1 MSEPS
6 DNDRDNLRSRI
17 IGLGERS
24 HKKSYYP
31 ELMKKLKELER
42 FRAIL
47 DQSND
52 CFFMLSFPE
61 GRLIESGITGRDIFF
76 QQADEGLGKSL
87 VDLVVPAQRRPI
99 EDFFAAAGRSEKDEL
114 TVEVDLITRK
124 NEEIPFEIKLKKV
137 SFKNEFYF
145 IAVARDIS
153 FRRKSEEKL
162 IEAQKMDSIGNLAA
176 GIAHDF
182 NNMLCGIMGFSTLM
196 LRKEEDQENI
206 LFLQNI
212 ISCGKKAGDL
222 TAKLL
227 AFGRRGKK
235 VVEPVTLNEIV
246 NNVVALMRG
255 SIDKADEIE
264 IKTVLMADLW
274 QISADPAQIT
284 QVVMNLCVN
293 AREAI
298 TGRGTIEVS
307 TRNLHREDLNMPQYP
322 ELAGERF
329 VELLVADTG
338 HGIDETLKT
347 RIFEPFFTTKQDGEK
362 KGTGLG
368 LAMVYGIVRG
378 HRGAI
383 DLQSEPGKGATFR
396 IIFPVS
402 GQMQAEEKVEQKT
415 LPRSGGTILVVEDE
429 NSVLE
434 ILDEILRKLG
444 YQTLL
449 AADGQRAVEVFKEN
463 SAAIDGVILDMR
475 LPLLSASEVFLEMQ
489 TIRPGVKVL
498 LTTGYGNNIE
508 AQELV
513 KMGVHGV
520 LLKPFNMKEVEAMVY
535 DLVKKV

>member
-6 DNDRDNLRSRI
+6 DNDRNDLRSRI

-61 GRLIESGITGRDIFF
+61 GRLIESGITGRDMFF
-76 QQADEGLGKSL
+76 QQTEEGIGKSFI
-87 VDLVVPAQRRPI
+87 DLIVPAHRRPV

-114 TVEVDLITRK
+114 TVEVDLVTRK
-124 NEEIPFEIKLKKV
+124 SEEIPFEIKLKKV
-137 SFKNEFYF
+137 SFENEFYF

-196 LRKEEDQENI
+196 LRKEKDQENI

-212 ISCGKKAGDL
+212 ITCGKKAGDL
-222 TAKLL
+222 TSKLL

-235 VVEPVTLNEIV
+235 VVEPVLLNEIV
-246 NNVVALMRG
+246 VNVVALIRG

-264 IKTVLMADLW
+264 VSTSLMSDLW
-274 QISADPAQIT
+274 QIEADPAQIT
-284 QVVMNLCVN
+284 QIVMNLCVN
-293 AREAI
+293 AREAMN
-298 TGRGTIEVS
+298 GCGTITVS
-307 TRNLHREDLNMPQYP
+307 TRNLQREDLNMAQYP
-322 ELAGERF
+322 ELAGEKF
-329 VELLVADTG
+329 VELVVSDTG
-338 HGIDETLKT
+338 HGIDEKLKA

-368 LAMVYGIVRG
+368 LAMVYGIVRS

-396 IIFPVS
+396 IIFPVA
-402 GQMQAEEKVEQKT
+402 GQVRAEEKPEQKAV
-415 LPRSGGTILVVEDE
+415 PCSGGTILVVEDE
-429 NSVLE
+429 NSVLV

-449 AADGQRAVEVFKEN
+449 AADGRRAVEVFKEN

-475 LPLLSASEVFLEMQ
+475 LPLLSAREVFLEMRS
-489 TIRPGVKVL
+489 IRPGIKVL
-498 LTTGYGNNIE
+498 LTTGYGNNVE

-513 KMGVHGV
+513 RMGINGI
-520 LLKPFNMKEVEAMVY
+520 LLKPFNMKEVEAMAY
-535 DLVKKV
+535 DLVKKA

>member
-6 DNDRDNLRSRI
+6 DKDRNSLRSKI

-61 GRLIESGITGRDIFF
+61 GRLIESGITGRNMFF
-76 QQADEGLGKSL
+76 QQADEGTGKSFI
-87 VDLVVPAQRRPI
+87 DLVVPAQRRQI

-114 TVEVDLITRK
+114 TVEVDLVTGK
-124 NEEIPFEIKLKKV
+124 SEEIPFEIKLKKV
-137 SFKNEFYF
+137 SFENEFYF

-196 LRKEEDQENI
+196 LRKEKDPENI

-212 ISCGKKAGDL
+212 VNCGKKAGDL
-222 TAKLL
+222 TSKLL

-235 VVEPVTLNEIV
+235 VVEPVSLNEIV
-246 NNVVALMRG
+246 TGVVALMLG

-264 IKTVLMADLW
+264 IKTLLVPDLW
-274 QISADPAQIT
+274 QIEADPAQIT

-298 TGRGTIEVS
+298 SGRGRITAS
-307 TRNLHREDLNMPQYP
+307 TRNLHREDLNVSQYP
-322 ELAGERF
+322 ELNGERF
-329 VELLVADTG
+329 VELVVSDTG
-338 HGIDETLKT
+338 HGIDESLKT

-368 LAMVYGIVRG
+368 LAMVYGIVRS

-383 DLQSEPGKGATFR
+383 DLQSEPGKGAAFR
-396 IIFPVS
+396 VIFPVS
-402 GQMQAEEKVEQKT
+402 GQVKTEETVQQKT
-415 LPRSGGTILVVEDE
+415 TPGSGGTILVVEDE
-429 NSVLE
+429 NSVLV
-434 ILDEILRKLG
+434 ILDEILRRLG

-449 AADGQRAVEVFKEN
+449 AADGRRAVEVFKEN
-463 SAAIDGVILDMR
+463 SAAVDGVVLDMR
-475 LPLLSASEVFLEMQ
+475 LPLLSAREVFLEMQ
-489 TIRPGVKVL
+489 KVRPDVKVL
-498 LTTGYGNNIE
+498 LTTGYGNNVE

>member
-6 DNDRDNLRSRI
+6 DNDRNSLRSRI

-61 GRLIESGITGRDIFF
+61 GRLIESGITGRNMFF
-76 QQADEGLGKSL
+76 QQADEGIGKSF
-87 VDLVVPAQRRPI
+87 VDLIEPTHRRSI

-124 NEEIPFEIKLKKV
+124 GEEIPFEIKLKKV
-137 SFKNEFYF
+137 SFENEFYF

-196 LRKEEDQENI
+196 LRKEKDQENI

-235 VVEPVTLNEIV
+235 IVEPVSLNEIAT
-246 NNVVALMRG
+246 NVVALISG

-264 IKTVLMADLW
+264 VKTSLMAELW
-274 QISADPAQIT
+274 QIEADPAQIT
-284 QVVMNLCVN
+284 QVAMNLCVN

-298 TGRGTIEVS
+298 SGRGTITVS
-307 TRNLHREDLNMPQYP
+307 TRNLQREDLNMGQYP
-322 ELAGERF
+322 ELAGDRF
-329 VELLVADTG
+329 VEFVVSDTG
-338 HGIDETLKT
+338 HGIDENLKT
-347 RIFEPFFTTKQDGEK
+347 RIFEPFFTTKQEGEK

-368 LAMVYGIVRG
+368 LAMVYGIVRS
-378 HRGAI
+378 HRGTI

-396 IIFPVS
+396 IIFPVTE
-402 GQMQAEEKVEQKT
+402 QIWTEEKTEQKAVSH
-415 LPRSGGTILVVEDE
+415 SGGTILVVEDE
-429 NSVLE
+429 NSVLV

-463 SAAIDGVILDMR
+463 STAIDGVILDMR
-475 LPLLSASEVFLEMQ
+475 LPVLSARDAYFEMRKIKPE
-489 TIRPGVKVL
+489 IRVL
-498 LTTGYGNNIE
+498 LTTGYGNNLE
-508 AQELV
+508 VQELI
-513 KMGVHGV
+513 GLGIRGV
-520 LLKPFNMKEVEAMVY
+520 LLKPFNMKEIEA
-535 DLVKKV
+535 LVGELLK

>member
-6 DNDRDNLRSRI
+6 DNDRNSLRSRI

-87 VDLVVPAQRRPI
+87 VDLVVPAHRRLI
-99 EDFFAAAGRSEKDEL
+99 EEFFAAAGRSEKDEL
-114 TVEVDLITRK
+114 TVEVDLVTRK
-124 NEEIPFEIKLKKV
+124 SEEIPFEIKLKKV
-137 SFKNEFYF
+137 SFENEFYF

-196 LRKEEDQENI
+196 LRKEKDQENI

-235 VVEPVTLNEIV
+235 VVEPVSLSEIV
-246 NNVVALMRG
+246 TSVVALIRG

-264 IKTVLMADLW
+264 IKTILMADLW
-274 QISADPAQIT
+274 QIEADPAQIT
-284 QVVMNLCVN
+284 QVAMNLCVN

-298 TGRGTIEVS
+298 SGRGTITVT
-307 TRNLHREDLNMPQYP
+307 TRNLQRQDLNMAQYP
-322 ELAGERF
+322 ELAGEKF
-329 VELLVADTG
+329 VELVVSDTG
-338 HGIDETLKT
+338 HGIDEKLKT

-368 LAMVYGIVRG
+368 LAMVYGIVRS

-396 IIFPVS
+396 IIFPVTD
-402 GQMQAEEKVEQKT
+402 QIRTDVKTEQKAVAH
-415 LPRSGGTILVVEDE
+415 SGGTILVVEDE
-429 NSVLE
+429 NSVLV

-463 SAAIDGVILDMR
+463 SKTIDGVILDMR
-475 LPLLSASEVFLEMQ
+475 LPVLSARDAFFEMRKIKPE
-489 TIRPGVKVL
+489 IRVL
-498 LTTGYGNNIE
+498 LTTGYGNNLE
-508 AQELV
+508 VQELI
-513 KMGVHGV
+513 GLGIRGV
-520 LLKPFNMKEVEAMVY
+520 LLKPFNIKEIEA
-535 DLVKKV
+535 LVGELLK